1 MQIEITQKFGKQV
14 DKCQNKKI
22 RAALSK
28 IIREIIQA
36 SNLNEIR
43 NLIKLKGFK
52 NFYRIRMGDY
62 RIGVA
67 IKNDKVVL
75 AAFDHRSDIYTY
87 FP

>member
-1 MQIEITQKFGKQV
+1 MQIEITKKFGKQV

-52 NFYRIRMGDY
+52 NG
-62 RIGVA
+62 
-67 IKNDKVVL
+67 
-75 AAFDHRSDIYTY
+75 
-87 FP
+87 

>member
-1 MQIEITQKFGKQV
+1 
-14 DKCQNKKI
+14 
-22 RAALSK
+22 
-28 IIREIIQA
+28 
-36 SNLNEIR
+36 
-43 NLIKLKGFK
+43 
-52 NFYRIRMGDY
+52 MGDY

>member
-1 MQIEITQKFGKQV
+1 MQIEITKKFGKQV

-28 IIREIIQA
+28 IIRDIQQA
-36 SNLNEIR
+36 RNLSEIR
-43 NLIKLKGFK
+43 NLKKLSGFK
-52 NFYRIRMGDY
+52 NFYRIRISDY
-62 RIGVA
+62 RIGVT
-67 IKNDKVVL
+67 IKDDKVVL

>member
-1 MQIEITQKFGKQV
+1 MQIEITKKFGKQV

-28 IIREIIQA
+28 IIRDIQQA
-36 SNLNEIR
+36 RNLSEIR
-43 NLIKLKGFK
+43 NLNKLKGFK
-52 NFYRIRMGDY
+52 NFYRIRISDY
-62 RIGVA
+62 RIGVT
-67 IKNDKVVL
+67 IKDDKVVL